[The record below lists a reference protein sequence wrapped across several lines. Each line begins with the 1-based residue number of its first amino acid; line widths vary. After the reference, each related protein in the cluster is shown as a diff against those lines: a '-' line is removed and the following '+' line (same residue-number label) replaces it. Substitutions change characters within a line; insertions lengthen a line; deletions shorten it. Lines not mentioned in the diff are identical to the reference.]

1 MKNNTVAYSI
11 RANQEWL
18 DRAKE
23 KAAEHNLSFADL
35 VRLGVNSYINI
46 LDLKAKI
53 LEEDTTQVK
62 KYLWVKYNNNIIG
75 HVSVYETEKA
85 AMDDSLMAWTIL
97 SKEEKQNAMLFQ
109 VCEAK
114 ATQAQFDAIRRGELD
129 AGEFIT
135 KVIKSYI

>member
-1 MKNNTVAYSI
+1 MKNNTIAYSI

-35 VRLGVNSYINI
+35 VRLAVNNYINV

-62 KYLWVKYNNNIIG
+62 KYLLVKYDKNLIGNI
-75 HVSVYETEKA
+75 SVYETEQA
-85 AMDDSLMAWTIL
+85 AIDDSIMAWTVL
-97 SKEEKQNAMLFQ
+97 TKEQKESTMLFQ
-109 VCEAK
+109 VCEAM
-114 ATQAQFDAIRRGELD
+114 ATQAQFDAIRRCEID
-129 AGEFIT
+129 ASNFIT
-135 KVIKSYI
+135 KVIKSYV